1 MIPIKN
7 IGFPGDDFM
16 NYMGYRNMVL
26 EEIIEDC
33 VSAVRSGETT
43 VTICRDD
50 LSDDELIYLQNEVK
64 RRLEMG

>member
-1 MIPIKN
+1 M
-7 IGFPGDDFM
+7 
-16 NYMGYRNMVL
+16 L
-26 EEIIEDC
+26 EEMIEDC

-50 LSDDELIYLQNEVK
+50 LSDDELIYLQDEVQ